1 LSSSREIQRRLAR
14 LLPRSVVARTSLGI
28 LVLALL
34 MGALFSSLASWRM
47 RAAEQERLVA
57 RVHEL
62 SSTVESTVSV
72 ACFLNDATLAKEIAS
87 GLMKNRILSGV
98 QVMSGARVLH
108 SVGGRAPVP
117 KSARGAVD
125 AVTKPIYSPFDAQA
139 VVGEITLYVS
149 HAEIEA
155 QAIAYSRYTT
165 WMLGLQVAIV
175 AAGVAF
181 LVYFLVTRPIKGISD
196 ELHRLEIRSGM
207 RLTVPSYR
215 RADEIGQLVMDVNTL
230 ITRLSDALSTERE
243 LRKAQ
248 ELSERRMRLVF
259 EKADTG
265 ILVLDEN
272 GTVQSSNPSFARI
285 LGPEAATAGASL
297 AALLAPHGPLVAGL
311 IAESFE
317 SGQPRDADL
326 EIEVRGRGKIWVE
339 LSVNPLGPS
348 LLQGL
353 LNDITERKR
362 AETAAHELA
371 VHDSVTGLLNRRGL
385 DNALSAVLSSAIAE
399 SRQLA
404 VLLVDLDHF
413 KAVNDTY
420 GHAAGDLVLREV
432 ANVLAQ
438 SVRRTD
444 IVGRTGGDEFVV
456 LLPGIE
462 GPYKA
467 EEIAQNIINGLGKP
481 IAIGDGKFAHIGA
494 SIGISLTGLAREPA
508 AALLRRA
515 DMAMYA
521 AKQAGKGRA
530 MLGQLPEASSSD
542 TAAA

>member
-1 LSSSREIQRRLAR
+1 M
-14 LLPRSVVARTSLGI
+14 VARTSLGI
-28 LVLALL
+28 LVLALV
-34 MGALFSSLASWRM
+34 MGVLFSVMASWRV
-47 RAAEQERLVA
+47 RHAEQERLIE

-62 SSTVESTVSV
+62 SATVESTVSV
-72 ACFLNDATLAKEIAS
+72 ACFLNDTTLAKEISS

-98 QVMSGARVLH
+98 RITSGDKVLF
-108 SVGGRAPVP
+108 SVGGRA
-117 KSARGAVD
+117 SANAANAVD
-125 AVTKPIYSPFDAQA
+125 AISKPIHSPFDATA
-139 VVGEITLYVS
+139 VVGAITMFVS

-181 LVYFLVTRPIKGISD
+181 LVYLLVTRPIKGISD

-207 RLTVPSYR
+207 RLTVPSFR
-215 RADEIGQLVMDVNTL
+215 RTDEIGQLVMDVNSL
-230 ITRLSDALSTERE
+230 ITRLSDAISTERD

-272 GTVQSSNPSFARI
+272 GTVQSCNPSFSRI
-285 LGPEAATAGASL
+285 LGPETAISGASL

-326 EIEVRGRGKIWVE
+326 EVDVRGRGKTWVE
-339 LSVNPLGPS
+339 LSVNPLGPN

-362 AETAAHELA
+362 AESAAHELA
-371 VHDSVTGLLNRRGL
+371 VRDSITGLLNRRGL
-385 DNALSAVLSSAIAE
+385 DNALNTVLHSAIAE

-404 VLLVDLDHF
+404 LLLVDLDYF

-432 ANVLAQ
+432 AVVLGQ
-438 SVRRTD
+438 CVRRTD

-467 EEIAQNIINGLGKP
+467 EEIAANIIAGLSKP
-481 IAIGDGKFAHIGA
+481 IALGEGKFAHIGA

-515 DMAMYA
+515 DVAMYA
-521 AKQAGKGRA
+521 AKQAGRGRA
-530 MLGQLPEASSSD
+530 QLGQQTADDTDE